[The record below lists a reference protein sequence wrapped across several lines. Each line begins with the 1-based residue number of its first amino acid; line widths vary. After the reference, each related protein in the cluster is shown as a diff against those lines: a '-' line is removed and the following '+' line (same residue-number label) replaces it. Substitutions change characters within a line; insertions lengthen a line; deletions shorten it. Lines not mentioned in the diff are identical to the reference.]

1 MIPIAD
7 IQRDI
12 LDGLSLLPVTRI
24 GLREAR
30 GLVLAEDV
38 AAPGDIPP
46 FANSAMDGFAVIAA
60 DVADVPVEL
69 AVTSVI
75 AAGGLPDGE
84 VTPGTAIKIMTGAPM
99 PAGAD
104 TVVKVEDTEELS
116 GGRVRI
122 VNSAPLGT
130 AIRDAGSDVSEGTVV
145 MRAGTRLDS
154 PQLGL
159 LATVGE
165 AWPQVRKR
173 PVVGL
178 FSTGDELVPHETAAL
193 KPGFIRDSNRLTMR
207 ALIEE
212 AGGLLIDYGIV
223 PDREEVLRSV
233 LGHAAHACDLV
244 LTSGGVSMGDFDIVK
259 SVLIDIGGV
268 NFVKVAMQPGKPLG
282 FGHLGDTPFFGL
294 PGNPVSVFVSFLQ
307 FVRPAMHAMMGAD
320 YIYQPVVKAV
330 MRSDRSTAKDK
341 TVFLRGFAR
350 QGNGELTVEIS
361 GGQQSHMMMA
371 LSDANCLISVPVG
384 VGDVQ
389 QGDEVEVIMFG
400 SRETR
405 TRKEV
410 LGG

>member
-7 IQRDI
+7 IQRRI

-60 DVADVPVEL
+60 DVADTPAEL
-69 AVTSVI
+69 AVTGVI
-75 AAGGLPDGE
+75 AAGGMPDGE
-84 VTPGTAIKIMTGAPM
+84 VTPGTAFKIMTGAPM

-104 TVVKVEDTEELS
+104 TVVKVEDTEELP

-122 VNSAPLGT
+122 VNGAPLGT
-130 AIRDAGSDVSEGTVV
+130 AIRDAGSDVGEGTVV
-145 MRAGTRLDS
+145 LRAGTRLDS

-207 ALIEE
+207 ALVEE

-233 LGHAAHACDLV
+233 LGHSAHACDLV

-259 SVLIDIGGV
+259 SVLTDIGGV

-282 FGHLGDTPFFGL
+282 FGHLSDTPFFGL

-307 FVRPAMHAMMGAD
+307 FVRPAMQAMMGAD

-330 MRSDRSTAKDK
+330 MQSDRNTAEDK
-341 TVFLRGFAR
+341 TVFLRGFA
-350 QGNGELTVEIS
+350 QQSDGGLTVGIS

-384 VGDVQ
+384 VGDVHA
-389 QGDEVEVIMFG
+389 GDEVDVIMFG

>member
-1 MIPIAD
+1 MIPITEV
-7 IQRDI
+7 QRQI
-12 LDGLSLLPVTRI
+12 LDGLALLPVTRI

-46 FANSAMDGFAVIAA
+46 FANSAMDGYAV
-60 DVADVPVEL
+60 L
-69 AVTSVI
+69 AVDIADTPAELHVTGVI
-75 AAGGLPDGE
+75 AAGALPEGE
-84 VTPGTAIKIMTGAPM
+84 VTSGTAIKIMTGAPM

-104 TVVKVEDTEELS
+104 TVIKVEDTEDLGDE
-116 GGRVRI
+116 RVRI
-122 VNSAPLGT
+122 VAGAPRGT
-130 AIRDAGSDVSEGTVV
+130 AIREAGSDVEEGTVV
-145 MRAGTRLDS
+145 LRAGTRLDS

-207 ALIEE
+207 ALVEE
-212 AGGLLIDYGIV
+212 AGGSIVDYGIV
-223 PDREEVLRSV
+223 PDREDILRSV
-233 LGHAAHACDLV
+233 LGHAANACDLIV
-244 LTSGGVSMGDFDIVK
+244 TSGGVSMGDFDIVK
-259 SVLIDIGGV
+259 SVLTDIGGV

-282 FGHLGDTPFFGL
+282 FGHLDETPFFGL

-307 FVRPAMHAMMGAD
+307 FVRPAMKAMMGAD

-330 MRSDRSTAKDK
+330 MQSDRSTSVDK
-341 TVFLRGFAR
+341 TVFLRGFAER
-350 QGNGELTVEIS
+350 RDGELRVKIS

-371 LSDANCLISVPVG
+371 LSDANCLIAVPVG
-384 VGDVQ
+384 VGEVQ
-389 QGDEVEVIMFG
+389 AGDEVDVVMFG
-400 SRETR
+400 GSETR

>member
-1 MIPIAD
+1 MIPVAD
-7 IQRDI
+7 IQRRI

-60 DVADVPVEL
+60 DIADAPAEL
-69 AVTSVI
+69 VVTGVI
-75 AAGGLPDGE
+75 AAGGMPDGE
-84 VTPGTAIKIMTGAPM
+84 VTPGTAFKIMTGAPM

-104 TVVKVEDTEELS
+104 TVVKVEDTEELP

-122 VNSAPLGT
+122 VNGAPLGT
-130 AIRDAGSDVSEGTVV
+130 AIRDAGSDVGEGTVV

-207 ALIEE
+207 ALVEE

-233 LGHAAHACDLV
+233 LGHSAHACDLV

-259 SVLIDIGGV
+259 SVLTDIGGV

-282 FGHLGDTPFFGL
+282 FGHLSDTPFFGL

-307 FVRPAMHAMMGAD
+307 FVRPAMQAMMGAD

-330 MRSDRSTAKDK
+330 MQSDRSTAEDK
-341 TVFLRGFAR
+341 TVFLRGFA
-350 QGNGELTVEIS
+350 QQSDGGLTVGIS

-384 VGDVQ
+384 VGDVHA
-389 QGDEVEVIMFG
+389 GDEVDVIMFG